1 MNYELYTVPK
11 CDGCD
16 AVKQFL
22 NERGINYSVWNL
34 REPEH
39 KKYYGKVYTQ
49 IDGKLK
55 RNVSNNFALLP
66 LLVEVD
72 ENRGVKRFAQRLEE
86 ITKMI
91 N

>member
-22 NERGINYSVWNL
+22 NEKGINYSVWDL
-34 REPEH
+34 RDEEH
-39 KKYYGKVYTQ
+39 KKYFGKIYIK
-49 IDGKLK
+49 IDGKLRK
-55 RNVSNNFALLP
+55 NVQHKTILP
-66 LLVEVD
+66 LLVEKNESGDVERLAQELD
-72 ENRGVKRFAQRLEE
+72 EIKNLF
-86 ITKMI
+86 

>member
-16 AVKQFL
+16 DVKNFL
-22 NERGINYSVWNL
+22 NEKGVQYSVYNL

-39 KKYYGKVYTQ
+39 KKYYGKIYSK

-55 RNVSNNFALLP
+55 RNVSDNLALLP
-66 LLVEVD
+66 LLVEVN
-72 ENRGVKRFAQRLEE
+72 ENREVKRLAQRLEE
-86 ITKMI
+86 ITKLFD
-91 N
+91 